1 MTRDEAIRKA
11 TALLRLAARPGTAGE
26 AAAAAGLAQD
36 MLDRWNL
43 TRDALNLDGAPE
55 PRAEDEPLTD
65 FAAAEAGYLDTTKR
79 LQVWRWMLANKLA
92 RLHGC
97 YLWHGRR
104 GDGCSLEIVGRPSQ
118 VETVRYLFAWLARE
132 TQRLTDQYGRG
143 LGATWRRE
151 FSEGCA
157 REIGARMEAQHA
169 ATVQAVRQ
177 ESAPNPCALV
187 CVNRAVAR
195 LDDDRASARTL
206 ATATYR
212 LRSSSTSSS
221 RTYNGTARD
230 AGRRAA
236 GSVNL
241 APARG
246 SLAGA
251 QGRLSG
257 GGL

>member
-1 MTRDEAIRKA
+1 
-11 TALLRLAARPGTAGE
+11 
-26 AAAAAGLAQD
+26 

-65 FAAAEAGYLDTTKR
+65 FAATDAGYLDTTKR

-104 GDGCSLEIVGRPSQ
+104 GDGCSLEIVGRPSN
-118 VETVRYLFAWLARE
+118 VEAVRYLFAWLARE

-151 FSEGCA
+151 FAEGCA

-169 ATVQAVRQ
+169 ATVRAVQ
-177 ESAPNPCALV
+177 HEAPNPHALV

-195 LDDDRASARTL
+195 LEDDRQGARTL
-206 ATATYR
+206 ATAAYR
-212 LRSSSTSSS
+212 LRSSSTGQ
-221 RTYNGTARD
+221 RTYNGSARE

-241 APARG
+241 SPARG